1 MQERAREFYKIR
13 PQPCRSELAREKTKS
28 AALYQVPRVIVGDF
42 RERAR
47 SYRAIAMSKKSVFA
61 YLGTLLAFL
70 VLDGLWLGV
79 LMGPTY
85 KSLLGPLML
94 DQPRLLPA
102 VLFYLLYVVGCVV
115 FVVLPSVGWQ
125 RAARLGALLG
135 LVAYGTYDLSNW
147 ATLQGWSAGLAMMD
161 MAWGAVLTAACCTF
175 GHLCAHR
182 VQH

>member
-1 MQERAREFYKIR
+1 MR
-13 PQPCRSELAREKTKS
+13 PVAFKVFPHTPSLASQRLQKVT
-28 AALYQVPRVIVGDF
+28 
-42 RERAR
+42 
-47 SYRAIAMSKKSVFA
+47 AMSKRSLFA
-61 YLGTLLAFL
+61 YLGTLFAFL

-102 VLFYLLYVVGCVV
+102 VLFYLLYALGCVV
-115 FVVLPSVGWQ
+115 FVVLPSASWQ

-147 ATLQGWSAGLAMMD
+147 ATLHGWSAALAIMD
-161 MAWGAVLTAACCTF
+161 MAWGTFLTAACCTV
-175 GHLCAHR
+175 GYLCAHR
-182 VQH
+182 VHQ

>member
-1 MQERAREFYKIR
+1 
-13 PQPCRSELAREKTKS
+13 
-28 AALYQVPRVIVGDF
+28 
-42 RERAR
+42 
-47 SYRAIAMSKKSVFA
+47 MSKKSVFA

-94 DQPRLLPA
+94 EQPRLLPA
-102 VLFYLLYVVGCVV
+102 MLFYLLYVLGCVV
-115 FVVLPSVGWQ
+115 LVILPSGTWP
-125 RAARLGALLG
+125 RAARLGALFG

-147 ATLQGWSAGLAMMD
+147 ATLHGWSAGLTVMD
-161 MAWGAVLTAACCTF
+161 MAWGTVLTAACCTV

-182 VQH
+182 VHR

>member
-1 MQERAREFYKIR
+1 
-13 PQPCRSELAREKTKS
+13 
-28 AALYQVPRVIVGDF
+28 
-42 RERAR
+42 
-47 SYRAIAMSKKSVFA
+47 MSRKPIFA

-85 KSLLGPLML
+85 KSLLGSLML

-102 VLFYLLYVVGCVV
+102 ALFDLLYVLGCVV
-115 FVVLPSVGWQ
+115 FVVLPSSTWQ

-147 ATLQGWSAGLAMMD
+147 ATLQGWSAGLAVMD
-161 MAWGAVLTAACCTF
+161 MVWGTVLTAACCTV
-175 GHLCAHR
+175 GYVCAQR
-182 VQH
+182 AQR

>member
-1 MQERAREFYKIR
+1 MSRK
-13 PQPCRSELAREKTKS
+13 
-28 AALYQVPRVIVGDF
+28 VI
-42 RERAR
+42 
-47 SYRAIAMSKKSVFA
+47 YA

-85 KSLLGPLML
+85 KSFLGPLML

-102 VLFYLLYVVGCVV
+102 VLFYLLYALGCVA
-115 FVVLPSVGWQ
+115 FVVLPSVSWQ

-147 ATLQGWSAGLAMMD
+147 ATLRGWSSGLAVMD
-161 MAWGAVLTAACCTF
+161 MAWGTFLTAVCCTV
-175 GHLCAHR
+175 GYLCAQR
-182 VQH
+182 VQR

>member
-1 MQERAREFYKIR
+1 
-13 PQPCRSELAREKTKS
+13 
-28 AALYQVPRVIVGDF
+28 
-42 RERAR
+42 
-47 SYRAIAMSKKSVFA
+47 MSKKSLFA

-85 KSLLGPLML
+85 KNLLGPLML

-102 VLFYLLYVVGCVV
+102 TLFYLLYALGCVV
-115 FVVLPSVGWQ
+115 LVVLPSVSWR

-147 ATLQGWSAGLAMMD
+147 ATLHGWSAGLALMD
-161 MAWGAVLTAACCTF
+161 MAWGTCLTAACCTV
-175 GHLCAHR
+175 GYLCADR
-182 VQH
+182 VRG

>member
-1 MQERAREFYKIR
+1 
-13 PQPCRSELAREKTKS
+13 
-28 AALYQVPRVIVGDF
+28 
-42 RERAR
+42 
-47 SYRAIAMSKKSVFA
+47 MSKKIIYA
-61 YLGTLLAFL
+61 YLGTLFAFL

-115 FVVLPSVGWQ
+115 LVVVPSASWQ

-147 ATLQGWSAGLAMMD
+147 ATLQGWSAELAVMD
-161 MAWGAVLTAACCTF
+161 MAWGTFLTAACCTV
-175 GHLCAHR
+175 GHWCGR
-182 VQH
+182 R

>member
-1 MQERAREFYKIR
+1 
-13 PQPCRSELAREKTKS
+13 
-28 AALYQVPRVIVGDF
+28 
-42 RERAR
+42 
-47 SYRAIAMSKKSVFA
+47 MSKKSLFA

-102 VLFYLLYVVGCVV
+102 VLFYLLYVLGCVV
-115 FVVLPSVGWQ
+115 FVVLPSINWQ

-135 LVAYGTYDLSNW
+135 LVAYGPYDLSNW
-147 ATLQGWSAGLAMMD
+147 ATLQGWSASLALMD
-161 MAWGAVLTAACCTF
+161 MAWGTFLTAVCCTV
-175 GHLCAHR
+175 GHVCAHR
-182 VQH
+182 VHR

>member
-1 MQERAREFYKIR
+1 
-13 PQPCRSELAREKTKS
+13 
-28 AALYQVPRVIVGDF
+28 
-42 RERAR
+42 
-47 SYRAIAMSKKSVFA
+47 MSKKSVFA

-79 LMGPTY
+79 LVGPTY

-147 ATLQGWSAGLAMMD
+147 ATLQGWSAGLAVMD
-161 MAWGAVLTAACCTF
+161 MAWGIVLTAACCTF

>member
-1 MQERAREFYKIR
+1 
-13 PQPCRSELAREKTKS
+13 
-28 AALYQVPRVIVGDF
+28 
-42 RERAR
+42 
-47 SYRAIAMSKKSVFA
+47 MSKKSVFA

-85 KSLLGPLML
+85 KSLLGGLML

-102 VLFYLLYVVGCVV
+102 VLFYLLYVTGCVV
-115 FVVLPSVGWQ
+115 FVVLPSSSWQ

-147 ATLQGWSAGLAMMD
+147 ATLQGWSSGLAIMD
-161 MAWGAVLTAACCTF
+161 MAWGTFLTAVCCTV
-175 GHLCAHR
+175 GYLCAHR
-182 VQH
+182 VRQ

>member
-1 MQERAREFYKIR
+1 
-13 PQPCRSELAREKTKS
+13 
-28 AALYQVPRVIVGDF
+28 
-42 RERAR
+42 
-47 SYRAIAMSKKSVFA
+47 MSKKSLFA

-102 VLFYLLYVVGCVV
+102 VLFYLLYVLGCVV
-115 FVVLPSVGWQ
+115 FVVLTSINWQ

-147 ATLQGWSAGLAMMD
+147 ATLQGWSASLALMD
-161 MAWGAVLTAACCTF
+161 MAWGTFLTAVCCTV
-175 GHLCAHR
+175 GHVCAHR
-182 VQH
+182 VHR

>member
-1 MQERAREFYKIR
+1 
-13 PQPCRSELAREKTKS
+13 
-28 AALYQVPRVIVGDF
+28 
-42 RERAR
+42 
-47 SYRAIAMSKKSVFA
+47 MSKKVIFG
-61 YLGTLLAFL
+61 YLGTLFAFL

-79 LMGPTY
+79 FMGPTY

-102 VLFYLLYVVGCVV
+102 VLFYLLYAIGCVV
-115 FVVLPSVGWQ
+115 FVVLPSGSWQ

-147 ATLQGWSAGLAMMD
+147 ATLQGWSARLAVMD
-161 MAWGAVLTAACCTF
+161 MAWGTFLTAACCTV

-182 VQH
+182 VRN

>member
-1 MQERAREFYKIR
+1 
-13 PQPCRSELAREKTKS
+13 
-28 AALYQVPRVIVGDF
+28 
-42 RERAR
+42 
-47 SYRAIAMSKKSVFA
+47 MSKKSLFA

-102 VLFYLLYVVGCVV
+102 VLFYLLYVLGCVV
-115 FVVLPSVGWQ
+115 FVVLPSINWQ
-125 RAARLGALLG
+125 CAARLGALLG

-147 ATLQGWSAGLAMMD
+147 ATLQGWSASLALMD
-161 MAWGAVLTAACCTF
+161 MAWGTFLTAVCGTV
-175 GHLCAHR
+175 GHVCAHR
-182 VQH
+182 VHR